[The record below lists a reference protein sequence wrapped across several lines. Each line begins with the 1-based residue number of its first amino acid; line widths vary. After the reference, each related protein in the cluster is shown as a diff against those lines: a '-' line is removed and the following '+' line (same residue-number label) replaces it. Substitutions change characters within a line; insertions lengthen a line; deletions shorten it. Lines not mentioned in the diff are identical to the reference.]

1 MSDYSYE
8 TRQYCRKVL
17 SMSVE
22 LEAFSDKTIS
32 SKGVS
37 VLAWLKIMERSED
50 IQMKIKSS
58 YHYQY
63 SVHKLQSICRMI
75 QAIAGKETNT
85 ILHEVRYFWS
95 YKMMDVKL

>member
-22 LEAFSDKTIS
+22 LKAFSDKTIS

-58 YHYQY
+58 YHQY

-75 QAIAGKETNT
+75 QAIAGKEMNT

-95 YKMMDVKL
+95 YKMMYNKL